1 MIIEMI
7 IEGARGNIGRTLPE
21 FEEYDILTGIANR
34 NARLLLL
41 FGLSVCRR

>member
-21 FEEYDILTGIANR
+21 FEGYDILPASPMPDCFFCLVLI
-34 NARLLLL
+34 
-41 FGLSVCRR
+41 VCR